1 MIKKSASITD
11 QNILVTGGA
20 GFIGSHFVDL
30 VLELQP
36 NKVVVV
42 DNFFLGNET
51 NLGSISRNNQ
61 NLIIIRA
68 DSTNFSA
75 MQDILKN
82 HQISV
87 VYNFATIPLPA
98 SIAYS
103 SFTIETNIQLVTTL
117 CELAKIGTFQKL
129 VNVSSSE
136 VYGTGIK
143 FPMNESHPLH
153 PTTPYAASKA
163 SADLIVMS
171 YVKTFGINAFTV
183 RPFNNFG
190 ERQYFKEF
198 SGLIPTIISNV
209 TKNLPIQIYG
219 DGEQTRDYIYVLDTV
234 KYILNLSE
242 NDELTGMTVN
252 IGSGIEISVNSL
264 VAQILKLMEKENYEV
279 QYTKLRDGDVVRH
292 QSDNELLISLVGSK
306 PPGVTDNNLSKTIR
320 WYQSKFDEKHD

>member
-1 MIKKSASITD
+1 MVTESSCITNH
-11 QNILVTGGA
+11 NILVTGGA

-36 NKVVVV
+36 KKVVVV

-51 NLGSISRNNQ
+51 NIGSASKNSH
-61 NLIIIRA
+61 NLIVIRA
-68 DSTNFSA
+68 DSTNFCT

-103 SFTIETNIQLVTTL
+103 SFTIDTNIQSVTTL

-143 FPMNESHPLH
+143 FPMNESHPLN

-163 SADLIVMS
+163 SADLIVTS
-171 YVKTFGINAFTV
+171 YVRTFGINAFTV

-190 ERQYFKEF
+190 ERQNFKEF

-209 TKNLPIQIYG
+209 THNLPIQIHG
-219 DGEQTRDYIYVLDTV
+219 DGKQTRDYIYVLDTV
-234 KYILNLSE
+234 KYILELSE
-242 NDELTGMTVN
+242 NDGLIGMTVN
-252 IGSGIEISVNSL
+252 IGSGTETSVNTL
-264 VAQILKLMEKENYEV
+264 VAQILRLMKKEDHEV
-279 QYTKLRDGDVVRH
+279 KYTKQRNGDVARH
-292 QSDNELLISLVGSK
+292 QSDNQLLITLLGSK
-306 PPGVTDNNLSKTIR
+306 PPGVTDENLSKTIN
-320 WYQSKFDEKHD
+320 WYQSKFKEKYD